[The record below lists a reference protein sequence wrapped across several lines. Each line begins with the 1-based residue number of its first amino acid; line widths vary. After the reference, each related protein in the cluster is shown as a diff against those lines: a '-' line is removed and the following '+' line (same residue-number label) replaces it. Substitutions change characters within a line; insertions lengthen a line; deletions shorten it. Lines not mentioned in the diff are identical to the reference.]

1 MNRAETRQQLVDHYL
16 EFYTLAFAMLHNEED
31 AKDAV
36 QEALVRTMVKHH
48 VDQPVHYCFQTVR
61 HVAIDM
67 LRHRRRVMPLEG
79 MDVADSVS
87 DNADDWVLLQKVMR
101 LRNELPRIL
110 RTLVV
115 LHDQKGYTY
124 DNIAALTGMSKMSV
138 RRRLREAHETM
149 KERIKKDECTER

>member
-36 QEALVRTMVKHH
+36 QEALVRTMVKHR
-48 VDQPVHYCFQTVR
+48 VDQPVQYCFQTVR